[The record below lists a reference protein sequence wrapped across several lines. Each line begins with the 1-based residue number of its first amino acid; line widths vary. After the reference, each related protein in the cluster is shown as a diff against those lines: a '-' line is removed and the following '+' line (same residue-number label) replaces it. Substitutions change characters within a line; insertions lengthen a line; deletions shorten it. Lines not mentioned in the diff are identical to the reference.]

1 MKRYLK
7 YDDTLDAFG
16 IHGVGGFVGNILTGV
31 FAAKWVAAL
40 DGATIPGG
48 AIDGNG
54 IAIGYAFVSA
64 VSIAAWSFVVTMLI
78 LFCINIIPGLRI
90 RSSQELEVFGGDWGE
105 MGELEQ
111 GATILQPQAVES
123 LSKIGQALTW
133 DEHGVSVGPASTAV
147 QAPRLRTKPVPT
159 LIEK

>member
-7 YDDTLDAFG
+7 YDDTLDAFA

-40 DGATIPGG
+40 DGAMIPGG

-54 IAIGYAFVSA
+54 IAVGYAFVSA
-64 VSIAAWSFVVTMLI
+64 VSIAAWSFVVTILI
-78 LFCINIIPGLRI
+78 LFCINIIPGMRI
-90 RSSQELEVFGGDWGE
+90 RSSQELEIFGGDWGE

-111 GATILQPQAVES
+111 GTAPLQPQAMMPLRIS
-123 LSKIGQALTW
+123 GQALIW
-133 DEHGVSVGPASTAV
+133 DENGVSAGPASATV
-147 QAPRLRTKPVPT
+147 QAPRLRTKPPVP
-159 LIEK
+159 IEK